1 MNMDATL
8 TKRIVTATLG
18 IILSGGMVLDGHS
31 EPATTNSLVVT
42 ESIPQSVF
50 ENSLASGKD
59 PFFPNSR
66 RRVVDTTPTST
77 NTKPSTDV
85 TSLFLQGLSHAA
97 GRPLATINN
106 QTFRPGESGEVVTP
120 SGRIQIRCEEIR
132 ADSVLITVSG
142 NQVLELRLPNR

>member
-1 MNMDATL
+1 MDATL
-8 TKRIVTATLG
+8 SKTIAAATIGLV
-18 IILSGGMVLDGHS
+18 LSAGMVLDAHS
-31 EPATTNSLVVT
+31 EPVSTNSLAASET
-42 ESIPQSVF
+42 IPQSVF

-66 RRVVDTTPTST
+66 RRVVDTTPTSA
-77 NTKPSTDV
+77 NTKPTTDV

-120 SGRIQIRCEEIR
+120 SGRVQIRCEEIR
-132 ADSVLITVSG
+132 ADSVLITVG
-142 NQVLELRLPNR
+142 GTQVLELTLPNH